1 MGDDSMTDMKASDR
15 RWGLASPVVVV
26 ACTCGD
32 AKANTEATGECNVD
46 LECPTHGTESEWYK
60 TAREVAKSN
69 GHSVGFV
76 HAGPDECERCRNEL
90 SVGKS
95 E

>member
-15 RWGLASPVVVV
+15 RWGLASPIVVV

-32 AKANTEATGECNVD
+32 TKANAEATGECNVD

-60 TAREVAKSN
+60 TARKTVRAN
-69 GHSVGFV
+69 GASGVFV
-76 HAGPDECERCRNEL
+76 HASLDECEACRDEL
-90 SVGKS
+90 SERKA
-95 E
+95 